1 MNASNTTY
9 PTDSYI
15 PPYLKELIPELG
27 SLSSLQE
34 KETVLDRYLVRKR
47 LELEELAEENIVSFE
62 EDLKSNQLLR
72 IYVSNV
78 AGDQPWQN
86 PETESPNWTL
96 RVEGRLLDSQYKA
109 DDPARPKFSSYLSS
123 IALDFE
129 QAQENDHYAQDPLDV
144 VEWHENP
151 HGPPVEFDGLDVKR
165 AGSRNVNCRITIQP
179 KSQTATVLQ
188 YSEPLSNITFNKN
201 GALQDALY
209 LVYTYITSNGY
220 FDSNGN
226 VLLSS
231 DLLKNLVH
239 YNKNKEN
246 KTTHSSGIRN
256 NSVSFQTNGVA
267 SNTPATETENKPAT
281 EQAPSSAQQNAAE
294 PVDVVMEDTTTSVS
308 EHSED
313 ANNDQPQQQ
322 HEHGSQQEIES
333 ITLNELNT
341 LITKDHVK
349 PLPPLVINY
358 TIRCDKASTYGETC
372 FDVVVKN
379 HQNSAKGD
387 TQKNKYQQL
396 LQEYMD
402 ATSSINN
409 DIQKSD
415 TKISELMVELNNTY
429 HRHQFY
435 AQLSK
440 DPVTFLNKYI
450 ESSSNMM
457 KVLSGDEGFQEDEVR
472 NSDFYKKNADILFED
487 IAVMYA
493 NGRI

>member
-15 PPYLKELIPELG
+15 PPYLKELIPELK
-27 SLSSLQE
+27 SLTDLQE

-47 LELEELAEENIVSFE
+47 LELEELAEENIVSLE
-62 EDLKSNQLLR
+62 EDLKSNQVLR

-78 AGDQPWQN
+78 ANDQPWQN

-96 RVEGRLLDSQYKA
+96 RVEGRVLDSQYKA

-129 QAQENDHYAQDPLDV
+129 QPEEKDHYAQDPLEV

-165 AGSRNVNCRITIQP
+165 AGSRNVNCKLTIQP
-179 KSQTATVLQ
+179 KSQTASVLQ

-201 GALQDALY
+201 GSLQDALY
-209 LVYTYITSNGY
+209 LVYNYITSNGY
-220 FDSNGN
+220 FDANGN

-231 DLLKNLVH
+231 DLLRKLVH
-239 YNKNKEN
+239 YDRNKEDVA
-246 KTTHSSGIRN
+246 TSGIRN
-256 NSVSFQTNGVA
+256 NSVSFQANVEAA
-267 SNTPATETENKPAT
+267 SDTPATEPENKLSK
-281 EQAPSSAQQNAAE
+281 ESESSSAAQQSGAE
-294 PVDVVMEDTTTSVS
+294 PVDVVMEDVKTSAPEQS
-308 EHSED
+308 NTYQS
-313 ANNDQPQQQ
+313 PQQQ
-322 HEHGSQQEIES
+322 EHKSQQEIES
-333 ITLNELNT
+333 VTLNDLNN

-379 HQNSAKGD
+379 QQELTKSKF
-387 TQKNKYQQL
+387 QKNKYQQL
-396 LQEYMD
+396 LQEYID
-402 ATSSINN
+402 ATSSINT

-429 HRHQFY
+429 HRQQFY
-435 AQLSK
+435 AELSK
-440 DPVTFLNKYI
+440 DPVAFLNKYI

-472 NSDFYKKNADILFED
+472 KSDFYKKNADILFED